1 ISMLLCLL
9 DSKVEKSS
17 GREFFVGFLRMN
29 SAQPQYITITSYNK
43 PAVVNVTN
51 KFDNTVDEYTIASY
65 ESKTLTF
72 ANTMNLYTTELTSKI
87 VHIVSDEDITVSS
100 FYIYASALASTLV
113 LPSHLYDKDYVVA
126 AYNRFAFIKLLI
138 IAKYAD
144 THLNISFPVSVYY
157 SGEYYSRSKN
167 LSITLQS
174 SQGFHLKTNKQIPG
188 AIVYSDKDVGVLA
201 GNECAFIPSSTG
213 RCDST
218 QEFHL
223 PITRLGKNYI
233 ISTFA
238 DRTAGDIYRVFGGHD
253 NTTVSVKVTS
263 QNYQLSRGDFVE
275 FELNSGN
282 SSYVTCDKPCL
293 VTQFAKGSLADNT
306 ESDPFMTFVPAIE
319 QYSRDYNIFLPSLL
333 TNVRTDRNYALI
345 TIQDKYKNGLM
356 LNGVIL
362 QDITWRQILTNTV
375 NETYVTAS
383 VPVTIGGIRITHND
397 SNALYGLIN
406 YGWSQ
411 NYAGYG
417 HLGGIRIVKIY
428 PYAPRIIEQSSN
440 ISVYEGNMTVLECNA
455 TSSPIS
461 TITWLKDGIPV
472 INYENTTIVEDFYI
486 YSRLVITETFI
497 HDMGNYQCEYVNT
510 VGSTR
515 SNNTSIK
522 VIGESIIFM
531 YSLEYIL
538 I

>member
-1 ISMLLCLL
+1 MAPLLRWLVIL
-9 DSKVEKSS
+9 YLVGLSLQEDSKVEKSS
-17 GREFFVGFLRMN
+17 GREFFIGFLKL
-29 SAQPQYITITSYNK
+29 SATQAQYITITSYNK

-51 KFDNTVDEYTIASY
+51 KFDNTADEYTIASY
-65 ESKTLTF
+65 ESKTLIF
-72 ANTMNLYTTELTSKI
+72 ATTMNIVASDLTSKI

-100 FYIYASALASTLV
+100 FYIFNSALASTLV

-126 AYNRFAFIKLLI
+126 AYIPYYSIKLLI

-144 THLNISFPVSVYY
+144 THLNISFPASIDY
-157 SGEYYSRSKN
+157 SGEYYSRSRN

-174 SQGFHLKTNKQIPG
+174 SQGFHLRAGRDISG
-188 AIVYSDKDVGVLA
+188 AIIYSDKDVGVLT
-201 GNECAFIPSSTG
+201 GNTCAYIPKGTD
-213 RCDST
+213 RCDSI

-238 DRTAGDIYRVFGGHD
+238 DRTAGDVYRVVGGHD

-293 VTQFAKGSLADNT
+293 VTQFAKGSQADNT
-306 ESDPFMTFVPAIE
+306 KSDPFMTFVPAIE
-319 QYSRDYNIFLPSLL
+319 QYSRDYNTFLPSAL
-333 TNVRTDRNYALI
+333 TNVRADRNYALI

-362 QDITWRQILTNTV
+362 QGITWRQILTNTV
-375 NETYVTAS
+375 SETYVTAS

-397 SNALYGLIN
+397 SNALYGLIY

-411 NYAGYG
+411 NLAGYG
-417 HLGGIRIVKIY
+417 HLGGIRIVKVY
-428 PYAPRIIEQSSN
+428 PCKLLS
-440 ISVYEGNMTVLECNA
+440 
-455 TSSPIS
+455 
-461 TITWLKDGIPV
+461 
-472 INYENTTIVEDFYI
+472 
-486 YSRLVITETFI
+486 
-497 HDMGNYQCEYVNT
+497 
-510 VGSTR
+510 
-515 SNNTSIK
+515 
-522 VIGESIIFM
+522 
-531 YSLEYIL
+531 
-538 I
+538 